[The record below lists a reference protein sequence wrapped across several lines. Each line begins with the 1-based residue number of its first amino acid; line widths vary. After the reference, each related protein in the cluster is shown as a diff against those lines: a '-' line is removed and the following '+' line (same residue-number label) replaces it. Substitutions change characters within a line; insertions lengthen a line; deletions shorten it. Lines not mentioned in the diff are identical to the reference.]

1 MKEKVIALVLAGGQG
16 KRMQSDV
23 QKQYMQLNDYP
34 VLYYSLKQ
42 FEESAV
48 DEIILVVAKG
58 EITYCQKEIV
68 ERFCFKKVK
77 QVVEG
82 GKERY
87 ESVYHGLQAIDEEGY
102 VLIHDGARPLITNSI
117 IQTSIDGVKKYK
129 ACVVGMPVKDTI
141 KIVNEQEVAVETPNR
156 SSLWLVQ
163 TPQSFEIGIVKK
175 AYEKMME
182 AKDTMVTDD
191 AMVVEKYEKY
201 PIKLLKGSYENIKIT
216 TPEDLIIAKGLLDR
230 KEDKNK

>member
-102 VLIHDGARPLITNSI
+102 VLIHDGARPLLTNSI

-230 KEDKNK
+230 KEDKSK

>member
-230 KEDKNK
+230 KEDKSK

>member
-129 ACVVGMPVKDTI
+129 ACVVGMPIKDTI

-230 KEDKNK
+230 KEDKSK

>member
-156 SSLWLVQ
+156 NSLWLVQ

-216 TPEDLIIAKGLLDR
+216 TPEDLVIAKGLLDR

>member
-102 VLIHDGARPLITNSI
+102 VLIHDGARPLLTNSI

-216 TPEDLIIAKGLLDR
+216 TPEDLVIAKGLLDR
-230 KEDKNK
+230 KEDKSK

>member
-216 TPEDLIIAKGLLDR
+216 TPEDLVIAKGLLDR

>member
-23 QKQYMQLNDYP
+23 QKQYMQLNDHP

-68 ERFCFKKVK
+68 DRFCFKKVK
-77 QVVEG
+77 QIVEG

-102 VLIHDGARPLITNSI
+102 VLIHDGARPLLTNSI

-141 KIVNEQEVAVETPNR
+141 KIVNDQEVAVETPNR
-156 SSLWLVQ
+156 NSLWLIQ

-201 PIKLLKGSYENIKIT
+201 PIKLLKGNYENIKIT

-230 KEDKNK
+230 KEDKSK

>member
-87 ESVYHGLQAIDEEGY
+87 ESVYHGLQVIDEEGY
-102 VLIHDGARPLITNSI
+102 VLIHDGARPLITSSI

-141 KIVNEQEVAVETPNR
+141 KVVNEQEVAVETPNR

-230 KEDKNK
+230 KEDKSK